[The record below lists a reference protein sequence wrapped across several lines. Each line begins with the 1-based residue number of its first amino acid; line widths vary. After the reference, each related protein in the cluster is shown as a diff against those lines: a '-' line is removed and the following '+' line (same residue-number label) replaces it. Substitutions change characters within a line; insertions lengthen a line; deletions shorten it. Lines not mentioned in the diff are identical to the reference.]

1 MKRIILTGILAMA
14 AGIACLAG
22 QAQSGKAPAQPQ
34 PKSQA
39 ELKAIQ
45 AMMQA
50 QDPDSIIKAAED
62 LLTGFADTQ
71 FKDVALE
78 QEAEAYRS
86 KVPPDPIKAQI
97 FAERALEANPAN
109 FQANLAV
116 GEIII
121 QNTPDRALDKDAKL
135 AQAEKCLTAAQ
146 NTLKDMVKPNP
157 QVSDQDWEGFKKGT
171 SAQIHNDFG
180 MLASSRKDYPT
191 AIAEFN
197 AAIADADQP
206 AFQARLAATYQ
217 QAGKHA
223 EAIALCDKILA
234 DPKSSAVVK
243 SFVTTV
249 KGNATR
255 SLGATPAPQK

>member
-116 GEIII
+116 AEIII
-121 QNTPDRALDKDAKL
+121 QNTPDRALDRMPHRAPPVKRT
-135 AQAEKCLTAAQ
+135 LTTRCPSAPTGSSGCSAREAWGWSIWPSAS
-146 NTLKDMVKPNP
+146 TPDPHPPNRP
-157 QVSDQDWEGFKKGT
+157 
-171 SAQIHNDFG
+171 
-180 MLASSRKDYPT
+180 
-191 AIAEFN
+191 
-197 AAIADADQP
+197 
-206 AFQARLAATYQ
+206 
-217 QAGKHA
+217 
-223 EAIALCDKILA
+223 
-234 DPKSSAVVK
+234 
-243 SFVTTV
+243 
-249 KGNATR
+249 R
-255 SLGATPAPQK
+255 SP